1 MTKEKILIID
11 DEASICSSL
20 KGILEDEGFLVKT
33 AESGEQGLE
42 LLKSQNVDL
51 VLLDIWLPR
60 MSGIDILKKIKAME
74 ESPQVVMISGHG
86 TIETAVIGTKLG
98 AHDFLEKPLSL
109 EKVVLTVRNA
119 LRQKKLEEE
128 NILLRER
135 QRSRYYL
142 IGESPSIQKLRRE
155 IDLAAQS
162 GGPVLIY
169 GENGTGKDLVA
180 RLIHQLSPRKEKR
193 FVEVNCSAVPEEIM
207 EMELFGYLKG
217 AFPQA
222 AGDKKGKL
230 RLADEGTLFLD
241 EVGDLSLKIQV
252 RVSRAIEERLLE
264 PLGGME
270 PLPFDSRIIAG
281 TTRSLRELIAKGS
294 FREDLFFKLN
304 VLPLTLPPLRERP
317 DDIPHLID
325 HFLRHFA
332 TEYGKKPKTMS
343 PEAVGAFRRYVW
355 PGNVSELMNV
365 IERFVIMVPE
375 DVISSAHLTLLV
387 ETRELEY
394 LSGFFEGREGRTLEK
409 AKEQFERRYIHGV
422 LMRNGW
428 DIPQSASDLKL
439 EEGVLREKI
448 RALNITFVS

>member
-1 MTKEKILIID
+1 MMKEKIMIID

-33 AESGEQGLE
+33 ADSGEQGLE
-42 LLKSQNVDL
+42 LLKSENVDL
-51 VLLDIWLPR
+51 VLLDIWLPK
-60 MSGIDILKKIKAME
+60 MSGIDVLKKIKTME
-74 ESPQVVMISGHG
+74 EGPPVVMISGHG
-86 TIETAVIGTKLG
+86 TIETAVTATKLG

-109 EKVVLTVRNA
+109 EKVILTVRNA

-128 NILLRER
+128 NVLLRER
-135 QRSRYYL
+135 QRGRYYL

-169 GENGTGKDLVA
+169 GENGTGKELVA
-180 RLIHQLSPRKEKR
+180 RLIHQLSPRKEKK
-193 FVEVNCSAVPEEIM
+193 FVEVNCSAIPEEMM
-207 EMELFGYLKG
+207 ETELFGYVEG

-222 AGDKKGKL
+222 TRDKKGKIW
-230 RLADEGTLFLD
+230 LADEGTLFLD
-241 EVGDLSLKIQV
+241 EVGDLSLKTQA
-252 RVSRAIEERLLE
+252 RFLRAIEERRFE
-264 PLGGME
+264 PLGASR
-270 PLPFDSRIIAG
+270 PLPFDGRLIAG
-281 TTRSLRELIAKGS
+281 TTRSLRELIGRGR

-304 VLPLTLPPLRERP
+304 VIPLTLPPLRERP

-332 TEYGKKPKTMS
+332 AEYGKKPKTMS

-375 DVISSAHLTLLV
+375 DVITGSHLSLLV

-394 LSGFFEGREGRTLEK
+394 ISGFFEGREGRTLDR
-409 AKEQFERRYIHGV
+409 AREQFERRYIHSV

-428 DIPQSASDLKL
+428 DIPQAASDLKID
-439 EEGVLREKI
+439 ESQLREKI
-448 RALNITFVS
+448 KALNITFVS